1 MSTTPWV
8 PGVGASVL
16 LACSFFFSAS
26 ETALFS
32 IRRERAVLFRQSKSR
47 SRKIVY
53 ELISNGQRTL
63 LMILI
68 GNTFVNIALPGF
80 IDAFI
85 EAVRPGSGAIVTVA
99 SSMFII
105 IVFGEM
111 VPKNIA
117 IRHNEKVACLFAPPL
132 SALQCVFAPV
142 VSLMRSV
149 NELFLTRFRLRLR
162 RPGPFVTLD
171 EMKSGV
177 VASRKS
183 GAISSEEQDMI
194 VRLLDRGTLPVA
206 RFAVHRR
213 HLTLLPPDVT
223 CEAALEKLRALRQ
236 LIVFV
241 YDCGN
246 TGRILGRVHCSALA
260 RSAPDQRL
268 GELVQPLT
276 WVLSTMEVAE
286 AIGLLFEKGCSD
298 AGVIDEYGSFAGLFS
313 LTSGLR
319 NVLAP
324 ISDEEGAQ
332 AVQAAKPARLFSG
345 DTELETMDGWL
356 PGALVES
363 SRQARTLNGAL
374 TGYLGFIPQTGDK
387 FAIEGYNFYI
397 TSACPVKIE
406 SILIRKRE
414 AV

>member
-1 MSTTPWV
+1 MSTAPWV
-8 PGVGASVL
+8 PGVGVAVL
-16 LACSFFFSAS
+16 LTFSFFFSAS

-32 IRRERAVLFRQSKSR
+32 IPRERTVLFRQSKSR
-47 SRKIVY
+47 VRKVVY

-68 GNTFVNIALPGF
+68 GNSFVNIALPGF

-85 EAVRPGSGAIVTVA
+85 EAVRPGSGTAVTVVA
-99 SSMFII
+99 SMVTI

-117 IRHNEKVACLFAPPL
+117 IRHNETVACLFAPPL
-132 SALQCVFAPV
+132 SVLAYVFSPL
-142 VSLMRSV
+142 VSSMRSL
-149 NELFLTRFRLRLR
+149 NELFLMRFRLRLR

-183 GAISSEEQDMI
+183 GAISAEEQDMI
-194 VRLLDRGTLPVA
+194 VRLLDRGALPVA

-213 HLTLLPPDVT
+213 HLTLMPPDVT
-223 CEAALEKLRALRQ
+223 CNAALEKLRVMRQ
-236 LIVFV
+236 LMVFV
-241 YDCGN
+241 YDRTS
-246 TGRILGRVHCSALA
+246 TGRILGRVHCSLLV
-260 RSAPDQRL
+260 RSAPDQTL

-276 WVLSTMEVAE
+276 YVLSTMDVAE

-298 AGVIDEYGSFAGLFS
+298 AGVIDEYGSFSGLFS

-324 ISDEEGAQ
+324 ISGEVGAE
-332 AVQAAKPARLFSG
+332 AVQTTRRTRLFAG
-345 DTELETMDGWL
+345 DTELETMEGWL
-356 PGALVES
+356 PGAVMES
-363 SRQARTLNGAL
+363 SRQVRTLNGAL
-374 TGYLGFIPQTGDK
+374 AGYLGFIPQTGDK

-397 TSACPVKIE
+397 TSACPVKTE